1 MAEPWI
7 LAVDLGTGGPK
18 TGAVSLGGELLAVA
32 HRGVGTRFTDGG
44 GAEQDPEAW
53 WRGIREGVAE
63 VLASGPS
70 AGDAAGVGITGQWG
84 STVPVG
90 VGGTPRS
97 GRAGSGRTRGA
108 ARLPQSDWAA
118 GSTSWGTRRATSSR
132 GCA

>member
-18 TGAVSLGGELLAVA
+18 TGAVSLDGELLAVA
-32 HRGVGTRFTDGG
+32 HRSVSTTFTSDG

-53 WRGIREGVAE
+53 WRGIHAGVAE
-63 VLASGPS
+63 VLASGVAP
-70 AGDAAGVGITGQWG
+70 GDAIGVGITGQWG

-90 VGGTPRS
+90 NGRHGRGAVQALVRHPRRGACGEAPRRPRS
-97 GRAGSGRTRGA
+97 
-108 ARLPQSDWAA
+108 
-118 GSTSWGTRRATSSR
+118 TSLGTRPETSSR